1 MKKTLAVMLLAL
13 PLAAPFTVGAQ
24 AYPTKPVRF
33 VVPYP
38 PGGIDPYLRIMMPK
52 MTEMMG
58 QPIVLENRPG
68 ANGLIGAEIVAKS
81 APDGYT
87 LLFAT
92 TSTLVGGTLMIK
104 AATVD
109 PVKDFTPIVSLFE
122 SMRTITVSA
131 ALPITNV
138 RELVDY
144 AKANPGKLSFG
155 SSGVGSAFHL
165 DGEIFKEAAGI
176 DIVHVPYKGSAPMA
190 TAITSGEIGIGVA
203 SYNNIVAAW
212 KGGKV
217 RLIAIMERKRNPVV
231 PDIPTVAETLPGV
244 YRGVGWTGI
253 LGPAGLPRPI
263 VQRWHAAAKAAM
275 ESPDVVGYHRKMGTD
290 ISVTTPEETAESL
303 RAGLKQIS
311 TLMKKINL
319 QPE

>member
-1 MKKTLAVMLLAL
+1 MRNILAALAL
-13 PLAAPFTVGAQ
+13 AMPLMAAAQ
-24 AYPTKPVRF
+24 AYPTKPVRI

-52 MTEMMG
+52 MTEIMG

-68 ANGLIGAEIVAKS
+68 ANGLIGAEVVARS
-81 APDGYT
+81 PADGYT

-92 TSTLVGGTLMIK
+92 TSTLVGGTLMVK
-104 AATVD
+104 APPFD
-109 PVKDFTPIVSLFE
+109 PVKDLTAIVGLFE
-122 SMRTITVSA
+122 SMRTITVLS
-131 ALPITNV
+131 ALPVTNV
-138 RELVDY
+138 KELIEY
-144 AKANPGKLSFG
+144 AKVNPGKLSFG
-155 SSGVGSAFHL
+155 SSGIGSAFHL

-203 SYNNIVAAW
+203 SYNNIAAAW
-212 KGGKV
+212 KAGKV
-217 RLIAIMERKRNPVV
+217 RLIAVMERKRNPLV

-244 YRGVGWTGI
+244 WRSVGWTGI

-263 VQRWHAAAKAAM
+263 VNRWHAAAKAAM
-275 ESPDVVGYHRKMGTD
+275 ETPDVVGYHRKMGTD
-290 ISVTTPEETAESL
+290 INVTTPEETAESL